1 MNFYGVGMAKVELRS
16 VSKRFGKVVAVDRVS
31 LTIES
36 GEFFVILGPSGCGKT
51 TLLRLIAGLEVPDEG
66 EIYIDGRLVNDLHPR
81 DRDVAMVFQNYA
93 LYPHMTVLNNIMF
106 PLEVRKRELGLSR
119 DEIRRRAL
127 EIAKFLG
134 IQDLLERYPRELSGG
149 QQQRVA
155 LARALVRKPKVW
167 LLDEPLSNLDAKLR
181 VQMRGELKVLQRRLG
196 ITTIYVTHDQV
207 EAMSMADR
215 VAVMNNGRVHQVG
228 PGEELYKRPG
238 DVFVASFIG
247 TPPMNLLGCAVVESE
262 TLTLNCSGFIVKFE
276 GGLAEILAKVELPEE
291 LYLGVR
297 PEDMIVTKDKSSGAQ
312 LQGKVVVVEPL
323 GADNIVTLDLN
334 GSIIK
339 VRSTPSMKLDIGETV
354 YLKLDTSKILVYDG
368 KTGKLL
374 V

>member
-1 MNFYGVGMAKVELRS
+1 MAKVELRS

-339 VRSTPSMKLDIGETV
+339 VRSMPSMKLDIGETV